1 VPRPKRTEYAV
12 EVDSREPAALD
23 PAWTPEHLVLAA
35 LARCS
40 LGALAYHAKRDGLAA
55 EASARAGGA
64 VSRRDDGSWGFV
76 DIECAIEATLE
87 PAPDDPDDLFA
98 RAERGCF
105 IGASLSPKPRY
116 TWTVSGPAE
125 PS

>member
-12 EVDSREPAALD
+12 ELDSREPAALD

-40 LGALAYHAKRDGLAA
+40 LGALAHHAKRDGVSA
-55 EASARAGGA
+55 EASARATGA
-64 VSRRDDGSWGFV
+64 VSRREDGSWGFV
-76 DIECAIEATLE
+76 DIVCAIEATLD
-87 PAPDDPDDLFA
+87 PAPDDPARLLA

-105 IGASLSPKPRY
+105 IGASLDPRPRY
-116 TWTVSGPAE
+116 EWILNGRSV